1 MQKRL
6 PSSLPVTSAFLYYR
20 KLVWSQAEGY
30 LDFLEEFFTSQVS
43 VGYEQ
48 HSDTIHFRIRIQNSQ
63 KRNETRLS
71 LFGIHASACKRQNDG
86 QY

>member
-6 PSSLPVTSAFLYYR
+6 PSSLPVTSAILYYR

-43 VGYEQ
+43 V
-48 HSDTIHFRIRIQNSQ
+48 RIWTALRYNSLQNSYSKFPETQ
-63 KRNETRLS
+63 RNQAVFVWDSR
-71 LFGIHASACKRQNDG
+71 ICM
-86 QY
+86 